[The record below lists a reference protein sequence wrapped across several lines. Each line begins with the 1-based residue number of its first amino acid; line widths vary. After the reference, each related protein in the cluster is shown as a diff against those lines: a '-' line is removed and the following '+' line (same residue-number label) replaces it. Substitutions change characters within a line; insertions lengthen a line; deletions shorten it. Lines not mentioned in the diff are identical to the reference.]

1 MHTEWSQHDNSMKQK
16 IEIKSLVLGAVAGGI
31 TVLLLG
37 AATSQKLTN
46 EIAPLRFRVLAVTR
60 HGEPVD
66 GKQEA
71 VIRLEPSHLQ
81 DRSLKSYEDF
91 CLQQGE
97 TRELTIITKVD
108 STFQIPTNRI
118 ITFQASSIAEP
129 DVQQIAPSSK

>member
-1 MHTEWSQHDNSMKQK
+1 MIHK

-37 AATSQKLTN
+37 AATSQKLTS
-46 EIAPLRFRVLAVTR
+46 EIAPLRFRVLTVTR

-81 DRSLKSYEDF
+81 ERSLKSYEDF
-91 CLQQGE
+91 CLQQSE
-97 TRELTIITKVD
+97 TRELTVITKVD
-108 STFQIPTNRI
+108 SAFHIPANQI
-118 ITFQASSIAEP
+118 ITFQASSISEP
-129 DVQQIAPSSK
+129 DIQQIQQLTPSSK

>member
-1 MHTEWSQHDNSMKQK
+1 MKHK
-16 IEIKSLVLGAVAGGI
+16 IEIKSLVLGAIAGGV

-37 AATSQKLTN
+37 ATTSQKLTN

-66 GKQEA
+66 GKQAA

-81 DRSLKSYEDF
+81 ERSLKSYEDF
-91 CLQQGE
+91 CLQHGE
-97 TRELTIITKVD
+97 TRELTVVTKVD
-108 STFQIPTNRI
+108 SAFQIPTGKI

-129 DVQQIAPSSK
+129 EIQQEQLFTPSDK